1 MAHKTVTSE
10 YRNMQLADLEKE
22 ITDQRGEVAKLYI
35 AVKMQKEKNSA
46 KYKQQKKKL
55 AQMETVLTEK
65 RKEQLLSKG
74 KNSTVSAQKSSSK
87 S

>member
-1 MAHKTVTSE
+1 MANKTVTSE

-22 ITDQRGEVAKLYI
+22 IIDQRGEVAKLYI

-65 RKEQLLSKG
+65 RKEQLLSEA